1 MENPSFWALFLETGD
16 PVAYLLYLIL
26 IHLNTLNYIYLMF

>member
-16 PVAYLLYLIL
+16 PVAYLL
-26 IHLNTLNYIYLMF
+26 FRREGDGG

>member
-16 PVAYLLYLIL
+16 PVAYLL
-26 IHLNTLNYIYLMF
+26 FRREEDGG

>member
-16 PVAYLLYLIL
+16 PVAYLL
-26 IHLNTLNYIYLMF
+26 FRVAGDGS